1 MSPATP
7 SAAPPVPPAR
17 RAGRPGWRDPR
28 LLLGIVI
35 VAASVVAGSVLL
47 GSGEDSTAVW
57 AVRKDLPAGTRLT
70 ADVLRTRPVHFADPG
85 DLAGYLSGVT
95 PAGRVLTRPVGA
107 GELVPRGAL
116 DGAAARHLLEV
127 PLRVDPGD
135 VPATV
140 REGSR
145 VDVWVAPRDATTGER
160 PRARRVLTD
169 VPVVRLP
176 PSSSSLA
183 PETTRQVIIAV
194 PPGTPL
200 EEALGA
206 TSAGRVVLTHRS

>member
-1 MSPATP
+1 
-7 SAAPPVPPAR
+7 VPPAR

-47 GSGEDSTAVW
+47 GSGEDATAVW
-57 AVRKDLPAGTRLT
+57 AVRKDLPAGARLT
-70 ADVLRTRPVHFADPG
+70 ADVLQTRPVHFADPG
-85 DLAGYLSGVT
+85 DLAGYLTGAT
-95 PAGRVLTRPVGA
+95 PAGRVLSRPVGA
-107 GELVPRGAL
+107 GELVPRGAV
-116 DGAAARHLLEV
+116 DGAVRHLLEV

-145 VDVWVAPRDATTGER
+145 VDVWVAPREATADER

-176 PSSSSLA
+176 PSSTSLA
-183 PETTRQVIIAV
+183 PETTRQVIVAV